1 MARLTRLFPVTL
13 LSLSLAG
20 AGGAALVVGAFACD
34 HGEPPR
40 LVRAEAVIGV
50 PMDIAFYP
58 HVYYGGEDAYLVDGR
73 WFRPDA
79 DGWVVFTDVPLELEL
94 VCKSLR
100 SKSNSLFGQ

>member
-1 MARLTRLFPVTL
+1 MARLPRLFPVTL

-20 AGGAALVVGAFACD
+20 GAAVLVGVGVVACGE
-34 HGEPPR
+34 GEPPR

-94 VCKSLR
+94 VGKSLR
-100 SKSNSLFGQ
+100 SKSTSLFGQ